1 MKTIKTMK
9 FGLVLIALILTL
21 CSADLNE
28 STESTQTQE
37 DILYADHQDFREE
50 EYRNEAQRNQSSG
63 SSSDLEYE
71 RELKFKQAEA
81 LRERKMR
88 ERQQEGLSA
97 VKRTINAASS
107 EDCDWKSQPV
117 AFLKGEVCGSHYKV
131 LGIDRKNRL
140 NDKSLLKKK
149 YRQLSLH
156 LHPDKN
162 PAENAEDAFNVLQD
176 AYNCIQDDLCKE
188 EYDSRLAA
196 AEGEISLHRSQL
208 KEELADRS
216 IVLLNQAHYYVSLG
230 ANHVYNIGLRFW
242 EMLGEWQ

>member
-1 MKTIKTMK
+1 MKTMK

-37 DILYADHQDFREE
+37 DILYADHQDLREE

-63 SSSDLEYE
+63 SSDLEYE
-71 RELKFKQAEA
+71 RELKFKQAEG

-97 VKRTINAASS
+97 VKRAINAASS

-131 LGIDRKNRL
+131 
-140 NDKSLLKKK
+140 S
-149 YRQLSLH
+149 
-156 LHPDKN
+156 
-162 PAENAEDAFNVLQD
+162 V
-176 AYNCIQDDLCKE
+176 
-188 EYDSRLAA
+188 
-196 AEGEISLHRSQL
+196 
-208 KEELADRS
+208 
-216 IVLLNQAHYYVSLG
+216 
-230 ANHVYNIGLRFW
+230 
-242 EMLGEWQ
+242 